1 LATIGAA
8 MKLKE
13 LADALECNLEG
24 DGSVEITGVA
34 GIEQAQ
40 PGHLTF
46 VANVKYA
53 PLARS
58 TRASAVLVTPE
69 FPAVSAAMLRTAHPS
84 LRFAEAI
91 DIFYKPPAYPPG
103 IHPTAQIAVTAR
115 IGKNAHVGAYAVIMD
130 GVQIGDRARIL
141 PHVVIYP
148 SVSIGDDFFAHAHS
162 IVRENSRLGNNV
174 LLQNGAIVGS
184 DGFGFAKDT
193 AGHWRKTTQAG
204 SAVLED
210 DIEIQA
216 LSCIDRATVGE
227 TRLGAGVKVDN
238 LVQVGHNSQ
247 VGADSLL
254 CAQAGLAGTSE
265 LGKGVIL
272 AGQAGVAGHCKL
284 GDGVILTAQSGISH
298 DVAPGKIMSGS
309 PAFDNR
315 QWLRSVSIFARLPD
329 LVRRWNS
336 LLDKAGADP
345 AEDSEGS

>member
-1 LATIGAA
+1 
-8 MKLKE
+8 MKLEE
-13 LADALECNLEG
+13 LAEKLEAILEG

-34 GIEQAQ
+34 GIEQAG
-40 PGHLTF
+40 PGQLTF

-53 PLARS
+53 PLAKS
-58 TRASAVLVTPE
+58 TKASAVLVTPG
-69 FPAVSAAMLRTAHPS
+69 FPAIDAPTLRTAHPN
-84 LRFAEAI
+84 LRFAQAI
-91 DIFYKPPAYPPG
+91 DLFYKPPVFPVG
-103 IHPTAQIAVTAR
+103 IHPTAQIAATAKV
-115 IGKNAHVGAYAVIMD
+115 GKDAHVGAYAVIMD
-130 GVQIGDRARIL
+130 DVVIGDRATIL

-148 SVSIGDDFFAHAHS
+148 GVTIGDDFFAHAHS
-162 IVRENSRLGNNV
+162 IIRENSRLGNNV

-193 AGHWRKTTQAG
+193 TGHWRKTTQSG
-204 SAVLED
+204 SAVLEN

-227 TRLGAGVKVDN
+227 TRIGSGVKVDN
-238 LVQVGHNSQ
+238 LVQVGHSSQ
-247 VGADSLL
+247 IGDDSLL
-254 CAQAGLAGTSE
+254 CAQVGLAGSSE

-315 QWLRSVSIFARLPD
+315 QWLRAVSLFARLPD
-329 LVRRWNS
+329 LAKRWNS
-336 LLDKAGADP
+336 LLDKPADP
-345 AEDSEGS
+345 SDS

>member
-1 LATIGAA
+1 

-13 LADALECNLEG
+13 LADALESKLEG

-34 GIEQAQ
+34 GIEQAG

-69 FPAVSAAMLRTAHPS
+69 FPAVSVAMLRTAHPN
-84 LRFAEAI
+84 LRFAQAI
-91 DIFYKPPAYPPG
+91 DLFYKPPAYLPG
-103 IHPTAQIAVTAR
+103 IHPTAQIAATAK
-115 IGKNAHVGAYAVIMD
+115 IGKDAHVGAYAVIMD
-130 GVQIGDRARIL
+130 NVQIGDRAVIL

-148 SVSIGDDFFAHAHS
+148 NVVIENDFFAHAHS
-162 IVRENSRLGNNV
+162 VVRENSRLGNNV
-174 LLQNGAIVGS
+174 LLQNGVIVGS

-210 DIEIQA
+210 NIEIQA
-216 LSCIDRATVGE
+216 LSCIDRGTVGE
-227 TRLGAGVKVDN
+227 TRLGNGVKVDN
-238 LVQVGHNSQ
+238 LVQVGHNSL

-265 LGKGVIL
+265 LGKSVIL

-298 DVAPGKIMSGS
+298 DVPPGKIMSGS

-336 LLDKAGADP
+336 LLDRAPEQSSDASG
-345 AEDSEGS
+345 DS